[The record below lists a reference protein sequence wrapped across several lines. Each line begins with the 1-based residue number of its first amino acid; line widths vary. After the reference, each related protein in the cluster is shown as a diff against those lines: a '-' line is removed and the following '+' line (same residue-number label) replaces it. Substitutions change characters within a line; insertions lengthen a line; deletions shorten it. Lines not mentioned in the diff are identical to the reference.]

1 MKNNSTN
8 QSSAGLSK
16 DTNQHLQRTYNSEET
31 QEILGVSK
39 STLDKMCHF
48 RQIPFHLHPQR
59 RKRAF
64 LESDLLA
71 YQSRFVR
78 VPSID
83 EVNLK

>member
-1 MKNNSTN
+1 MSKKVNH
-8 QSSAGLSK
+8 SSAGLYK
-16 DTNQHLQRTYNSEET
+16 DTNQHLQRTYGSKEV
-31 QEILGVSK
+31 QDILNISK